1 MGSNHLNHINI
12 KLRPIAYTKR
22 GEEETK
28 TTLIKIRT
36 DEYMT
41 IDHRL
46 DLNQWLDNTRE
57 TYEGYGYDY
66 EFLGITDIQ
75 LNIERTKPSL
85 GSYIELPP
93 NLRTRTK
100 AILNIKSNKFNWLRL
115 CITAALYPV
124 TQDATRENKYINNL
138 VDDWE
143 YNETAYD
150 YITKIQNKYNI
161 NIWFYRPAQDS
172 NIAKVGRLE
181 KCSNFV
187 KDRQN
192 VRIPVWNEHC
202 ALIKNVEV
210 LLERPNTKHAK
221 FCFCDYCTYW
231 FSSQYKYETHE
242 CCVQIK
248 PKIVC
253 PKLKQIKFK
262 NQHKQQEVNNVIFSD
277 NENYMKGTD
286 EKIGSNTYKISEHAP
301 VAIGYSWHSRHQ
313 WQSITEGQS
322 GNLLRRS
329 YFGPDCIKDY
339 VSDLLEIE
347 TKHSIKINKAM
358 LFTEEDKL
366 YHDANDICHICN
378 KNCVNKVRDH

>member
-1 MGSNHLNHINI
+1 M
-12 KLRPIAYTKR
+12 TK
-22 GEEETK
+22 
-28 TTLIKIRT
+28 
-36 DEYMT
+36 
-41 IDHRL
+41 DHRL
-46 DLNQWLDNTRE
+46 DLNQWLDNTGE

-100 AILNIKSNKFNWLRL
+100 ATLNIKSNTFNCLRL

-161 NIWFYRPAQDS
+161 NNWFYRPTQDS
-172 NIAKVGRLE
+172 NIAKVERLE

-192 VRIPVWNEHC
+192 VRVLVWNEHC

-221 FCFCDYCTYW
+221 FWFCDSCTYW

-277 NENYMKGTD
+277 IECYMKGTD
-286 EKIGSNTYKISEHAP
+286 EKIGSNTYKISEHPPIAL
-301 VAIGYSWHSRHQ
+301 G
-313 WQSITEGQS
+313 
-322 GNLLRRS
+322 
-329 YFGPDCIKDY
+329 
-339 VSDLLEIE
+339 
-347 TKHSIKINKAM
+347 
-358 LFTEEDKL
+358 
-366 YHDANDICHICN
+366 
-378 KNCVNKVRDH
+378 